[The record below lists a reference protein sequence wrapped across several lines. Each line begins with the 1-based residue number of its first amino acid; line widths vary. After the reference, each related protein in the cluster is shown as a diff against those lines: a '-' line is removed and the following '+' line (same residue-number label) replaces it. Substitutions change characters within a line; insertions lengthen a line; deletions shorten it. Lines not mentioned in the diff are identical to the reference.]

1 MQPGA
6 MERSGTGNMTDERFM
21 EIALALAKKGMGRV
35 NPNPMVGAV
44 IAKEGK
50 LIGQGFH
57 ERYGGPHAE
66 RNALRNCKE
75 NPEGAVLYVT
85 LEPCCHYGKT
95 PPCTEA
101 IIKSGIKKVV
111 TACSDP
117 NPEVAGKG
125 IDTLRTA
132 GIEVVTGILREECER
147 LNEVFFHC
155 IQKNTPFVVMKY
167 AMTMDGKIAAACGD
181 SKWITGEEAR
191 ENVHLDRGRYSSI
204 MVGVRTVIKD
214 NPLLTCR
221 MSGGRNPIRIV
232 CDTNLYTPL
241 EAAVVELA
249 GKAGQGKTIIAT
261 SCKDKEKQEKF
272 KQRGCEI
279 IVLPKENGHIDL
291 KLLMKELWARGIN
304 SVFLEGGGTL
314 NFSALQEGIVNK
326 IQTYI
331 APKILGGEKAKTP
344 VEGMGVERM
353 ADCIRL
359 KNQRITRFG
368 EDFLIESEVDDTC
381 LPG

>member
-1 MQPGA
+1 
-6 MERSGTGNMTDERFM
+6 MERSGTGNMTDEKFM
-21 EIALALAKKGMGRV
+21 EMAFVLAKKGMGRV

-44 IAKEGK
+44 IVKEGK

-57 ERYGGPHAE
+57 EKYGGSHAE
-66 RNALRNCKE
+66 RNALKSCKE
-75 NPEGAVLYVT
+75 NPEGAALYVT

-101 IIKSGIKKVV
+101 IIKSGIRKVV
-111 TACSDP
+111 IACLDP

-125 IDTLRTA
+125 IEELRAA
-132 GIEVVTGILREECER
+132 GIEVVTGILEKEGER

-155 IQKNTPFVVMKY
+155 IQRNTPFVVMKY
-167 AMTMDGKIAAACGD
+167 AMTMDGKIAAVCGD
-181 SKWITGEEAR
+181 SKWITGKAAR
-191 ENVHLDRGRYSSI
+191 ENVHLDRGCYCSI
-204 MVGVRTVIKD
+204 MVGVKTVIKD
-214 NPLLTCR
+214 DPLLTCR
-221 MSGGRNPIRIV
+221 MGGGRNPIRIV
-232 CDTNLYTPL
+232 CDTNLNTPL

-261 SCKDKEKQEKF
+261 ACVDEEKQEKF
-272 KQRGCEI
+272 KRRGCEI

-291 KLLMKELWARGIN
+291 KFLMKELWARGID

-326 IQTYI
+326 IQAYI

-344 VEGMGVERM
+344 VEGMGVDRM

-359 KNQRITRFG
+359 KNQRIMRVG
-368 EDFLIESEVDDTC
+368 EDFLIESEVDNTC
-381 LPG
+381 LPE

>member
-1 MQPGA
+1 MIP
-6 MERSGTGNMTDERFM
+6 ERSGAGNMTDERFM
-21 EIALALAKKGMGRV
+21 EMAFVLAKKGMGRV
-35 NPNPMVGAV
+35 NPNPLVGAV
-44 IAKEGK
+44 IVKQGK
-50 LIGQGFH
+50 IIGQGFH
-57 ERYGGPHAE
+57 EKYGGPHAE
-66 RNALRNCKE
+66 RNALKSCME
-75 NPEGAVLYVT
+75 NPEGAALYVT

-101 IIKSGIKKVV
+101 IIKSGIKKVFI
-111 TACSDP
+111 ACQDP

-132 GIEVVTGILREECER
+132 GIEVVTGILREEGER

-155 IQKNTPFVVMKY
+155 IQTNTPFVVMKY
-167 AMTMDGKIAAACGD
+167 AMTMDGKIAAAWGD

-191 ENVHLDRGRYSSI
+191 KNVHLDRGRYSSI

-232 CDTNLYTPL
+232 CDTNLNTPL
-241 EAAVVELA
+241 DAAVVELA

-261 SCKDKEKQEKF
+261 SCADEEKQEEF
-272 KQRGCEI
+272 KRRGCEI
-279 IVLPKENGHIDL
+279 ILLPRENGHINL
-291 KLLMKELWARGIN
+291 KLLMKELWAGGID

-326 IQTYI
+326 IQAYI

-344 VEGMGVERM
+344 VEGMGVEWV

-359 KNQRITRFG
+359 KNQRITRLG

-381 LPG
+381 LPE